1 MKQID
6 KINKELAEL
15 HDSYFVAISDNI
27 GEQITTLSFLTEDKK
42 RINIYLKSVY
52 NSRCIDWK
60 FGNIVLDAEII
71 TDKDRIKELIIF
83 IEDLTDMQIKNKK
96 YIELMKKIL
105 NKELYIIEINPSYGA
120 YYLGICKDIKIMHI

>member
-1 MKQID
+1 LKQID